1 MTLETIVPRTD
12 DSTVA
17 DEDSSESSD
26 HSSESVSEPKCSKS
40 NQNSSQEKSKPVTI
54 HFMRKEARAK
64 VIPLT
69 GKKSNS
75 RRDQAEHMSGDED
88 DAEGSDSENHRPVTN
103 GSPITD
109 NHENSWKDFSVQQAR
124 HAANEM
130 KKRLEEDDPCEMLR
144 SLCKKG
150 EITKLE
156 EFLEE
161 RCETGIDIDYVS
173 NDGWTCLHE
182 IITHGCQFTA
192 VARILLQHGAKV
204 DTADFNMDAPIHA
217 SLLYHNSENTKLLLE
232 YKADLELSNGKG
244 RKPIH
249 NANDTE
255 SLEILLD
262 HGADINARDKIGNS
276 PLHYAIIAKDV
287 DRIKLLLSR
296 HCDVTAANDA
306 GSTAL
311 HLASDPDLVGML
323 LEAVADDDLSNTVN
337 AMDANGNS
345 PVHMAVRGR
354 HRETV
359 RQLVSKRGKHD
370 LLNYHGRSPIS
381 MAKDKLMKSIL
392 LKEEIADSASP
403 TNTPTVKKVKS
414 VPPQS
419 PLPEGPIV
427 LPGNE
432 NLQSPSLLKR
442 KRHECT
448 NGECERTGKE
458 LRWSEV
464 NDYSGV
470 ESVQPPA
477 KRNRGQA
484 APLYNDFSSDGE
496 AD

>member
-1 MTLETIVPRTD
+1 MTQETNVPRTD

-40 NQNSSQEKSKPVTI
+40 NQNGSQQKSKPVTI
-54 HFMRKEARAK
+54 HFMRKEAKAT

-69 GKKSNS
+69 AKKSNS
-75 RRDQAEHMSGDED
+75 RKDQVEHMSGDED
-88 DAEGSDSENHRPVTN
+88 DGEGSDSENHRPVTN

-109 NHENSWKDFSVQQAR
+109 NHENSWKDFSVEQAR

-150 EITKLE
+150 EIAKLE

-204 DTADFNMDAPIHA
+204 DTTDTNMDAPIHA

-232 YKADLELSNGKG
+232 YKANLELTNSKG

-249 NANDTE
+249 NANDAE
-255 SLEILLD
+255 SLELLLD
-262 HGADINARDKIGNS
+262 HGADIDAKDGNGNS
-276 PLHYAIIAKDV
+276 PLHYAIMAKDV

-311 HLASDPDLVGML
+311 HLASDPEIVSML
-323 LEAVADDDLSNTVN
+323 LEAVSDDELSNTVN

-359 RQLVSKRGKHD
+359 RQLISKRGKHD

-403 TNTPTVKKVKS
+403 SNTPTVKKVKS

-432 NLQSPSLLKR
+432 LLQSPSLLKR

-477 KRNRGQA
+477 KRNRGA

-496 AD
+496 TD